1 MIKGAIFDADG
12 TLLDSM
18 GMWDTVGERYL
29 ASLGIAARPGLRQ
42 ILFPLSLSQCAV
54 YLKESY
60 GLPDSHRDI
69 EAGINGTI
77 RTFYRQEVVAKA
89 GAKEFLTELRRRG
102 VAITL
107 ATATDREVITAGL
120 ARTGLLPLLDGLVTC
135 GDLGVDK
142 RTPTIFHYARD
153 DMGTATEATWVFEDA
168 VHAAR
173 TAYQAGYWVAGVAD
187 PYSDQEALQGTCH
200 LYLPDLTDF
209 MGFYKRAQAQT

>member
-54 YLKESY
+54 YLKQSY

-142 RTPTIFHYARD
+142 RTPTIFH
-153 DMGTATEATWVFEDA
+153 
-168 VHAAR
+168 
-173 TAYQAGYWVAGVAD
+173 
-187 PYSDQEALQGTCH
+187 
-200 LYLPDLTDF
+200 
-209 MGFYKRAQAQT
+209 